1 MKNKI
6 RYEMFLNRR
15 KFNVINWIKFN
26 SKNYE
31 DFCNFLS
38 SKDVIHPPEEYFNK
52 AVDFYDKN
60 ILKSE
65 KVEKEINVV
74 SLQNKNDVQTKSKN
88 KTEEIVLAK
97 KILELKELA
106 DKKEPVK
113 QELKEEP
120 VKKTRRRR
128 KTKKT

>member
-6 RYEMFLNRR
+6 KYEMFLNRK
-15 KFNVINWIKFN
+15 KFNVINWIKSN
-26 SKNYE
+26 SKDYK
-31 DFCNFLS
+31 DFCDFLT

-52 AVDFYDKN
+52 ALDFYDKN
-60 ILKSE
+60 ILKSD

-74 SLQNKNDVQTKSKN
+74 SLQNKNDSEKKG
-88 KTEEIVLAK
+88 KLEEIGLAK

-106 DKKEPVK
+106 EKKEHAKP
-113 QELKEEP
+113 ELKEEP

>member
-26 SKNYE
+26 SKSYE

-60 ILKSE
+60 VLKSE

-74 SLQNKNDVQTKSKN
+74 SLQNKNDVQIKS

-106 DKKEPVK
+106 DKKETVK
-113 QELKEEP
+113 PELKEEP